1 MEGFALKVRVV
12 FSKYESSVIKWSSI
26 PPVLGL
32 EAVGNIKFIES
43 ENWFILLSLINLY
56 NKGCE
61 V

>member
-12 FSKYESSVIKWSSI
+12 FSKYESSAIKSSI

-43 ENWFILLSLINLY
+43 EN
-56 NKGCE
+56 
-61 V
+61 